1 MEYQTRKLMIEFYE
15 NELAKNI
22 LPFWLNRC
30 EDKEN
35 GGYFNC
41 FTNDGTKLMSTDKY
55 TWSQG
60 RFVWLFAKLS
70 SVDRLFSKE
79 ERAEFLRLA
88 KIGRDF
94 LVNHC
99 FMQGEPFRC
108 AFLMDEKGDHKHVD
122 GYEEL
127 DMSIYADGFVLAGL
141 SQYALISGDAE
152 TYQIAK
158 KLYESI
164 MFRYDTFS
172 FRTLPYPISEAYIMH
187 GFYMNRLLHCYHM
200 LEAANRFDTSYAMEL
215 KITLK
220 DCIDYLFETFVDEE
234 NVLREVVYKD
244 GGRVA
249 GVFGNHCNP
258 GHILEDLWFI
268 LHSADVLG
276 DESYT
281 KRLADIAKKTLEN
294 GWDKE
299 YGGLLHYCSIDG
311 GEPIASDNEP
321 EDEVIYQQVMN
332 GWGDKLWW
340 VHSEAL
346 YTTLILGER
355 ANDEA
360 LKNWYQ
366 TVFDYTF
373 RVFPNPDK
381 QVGEWIQIQ
390 TREGKPQT
398 KVVALPVKD
407 PFHIARNI
415 LYILLFLYRTE
426 EA

>member
-1 MEYQTRKLMIEFYE
+1 MNNQTRKQMIDFYE
-15 NELAKNI
+15 NELLNNI
-22 LPFWLNRC
+22 LPFWLKRC

-41 FTNDGTKLMSTDKY
+41 FTNDGTQLISKDKY

-70 SVDRLFSKE
+70 GVSRLFTKE
-79 ERAEFLRLA
+79 KREEFLQLA
-88 KIGRDF
+88 KSGRDF

-99 FMQGEPFRC
+99 FMSGEPLRC
-108 AFLMDEKGDHKHVD
+108 VFLMDEKGNHKHVN
-122 GYEEL
+122 GYDEF

-141 SQYALISGDAE
+141 TQYAAVSGDKE
-152 TYQIAK
+152 TYELAK
-158 KLYESI
+158 KLYQSI
-164 MFRYDTFS
+164 MLRYDTFS
-172 FRTLPYPISEAYIMH
+172 FRTLPYPISPAYIMH

-200 LEAANRFDTSYAMEL
+200 LEAADCFDKTYAKEL
-215 KITLK
+215 EITLK
-220 DCIDYLFETFVDEE
+220 DCIDYLFKTFIDEK

-244 GGRVA
+244 GGRVP
-249 GVFGNHCNP
+249 GIFGNHCNP

-268 LHSADVLG
+268 LHAADRLH
-276 DESYT
+276 DDSYT
-281 KRLADIAKKTLEN
+281 KRLAEIAKKTLEN

-299 YGGLLHYCSIDG
+299 YGGLLHYCSVNG
-311 GEPIASDNEP
+311 GEPIAGDNEP
-321 EDEVIYQQVMN
+321 IDEIIYQQVMS

-346 YTTLILGER
+346 YTTLLLGER
-355 ANDEA
+355 TDDDS

-366 TVFDYTF
+366 KVFDYTF
-373 RVFPNPDK
+373 RVFPNSDK
-381 QVGEWIQIQ
+381 NVGEWIQIQ
-390 TREGKPQT
+390 TREGMPQT

-407 PFHIARNI
+407 PFHIARNL